1 MSSDGEDVS
10 AAHQLLEAER
20 QRLRALVD
28 GDLEVA
34 GAMHADDYQLVTPGG
49 RVLSKR
55 EYLDG
60 IASGELDYLVF
71 EADSDVAVKS
81 FADVGM
87 VRYRA
92 RIEIEL
98 PDGRDAGMFWH
109 TDTYERRDGRWQ
121 AVWSQATR
129 IRE

>member
-1 MSSDGEDVS
+1 VDGENVS
-10 AAHQLLEAER
+10 AAAQQLLDAER
-20 QRLRALVD
+20 QRLQSLVD

-34 GAMHADDYQLVTPGG
+34 RAMHADDYQLITPGG
-49 RVLSKR
+49 GVLSKR

-60 IASGELDYLVF
+60 IASGELNYLVF
-71 EADSDVAVKS
+71 EAVSDVAVKS
-81 FADVGM
+81 FVDVGM
-87 VRYRA
+87 VRYKA

-98 PDGRDAGMFWH
+98 PDGPDAGMFWH